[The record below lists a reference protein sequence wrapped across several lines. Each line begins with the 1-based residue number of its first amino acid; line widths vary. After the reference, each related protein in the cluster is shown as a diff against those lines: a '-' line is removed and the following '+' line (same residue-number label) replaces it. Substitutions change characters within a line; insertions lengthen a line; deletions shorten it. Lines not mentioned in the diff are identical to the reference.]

1 MPRSSAVGCS
11 EEGGVFNSSVNR
23 VRVCWGRFQMP
34 HPFEFPGVLCAV
46 EPLVGGEG
54 FAGSGGGVVDEL
66 VAFRDRHSSFVLRWF
81 TRFQTRL
88 EPRLTPII
96 RALNDLAEEAAAL
109 GHVDAAGV
117 GG

>member
-1 MPRSSAVGCS
+1 MPYS
-11 EEGGVFNSSVNR
+11 
-23 VRVCWGRFQMP
+23 
-34 HPFEFPGVLCAV
+34 FEFPGVLRAV
-46 EPLVGGEG
+46 EPLVGGERP
-54 FAGSGGGVVDEL
+54 AGSGRGVVDEL

-96 RALNDLAEEAAAL
+96 RALDDLAKETAAL
-109 GHVDAAGV
+109 GYVDAVGV